1 MNVKRFNFGRAIN
14 FRDMGGVF
22 GSDGKL
28 VAWNK
33 LYRSDK
39 FFGTTDA
46 EWNIMKKNGIKVI
59 IDLRSYEEV
68 NVSADNCP
76 EYFEYIHMPIVE
88 ENLSFNNISS
98 PAMQAFAKSVP
109 EGYRNI
115 VISHGEN
122 IAKVINLIADNL
134 EKGGVVFH
142 CTSGKDRTGIL
153 ASVIY
158 RLLGVSVQDIVAD
171 YQTSYTYNK
180 TMSDK
185 FMNDFPQYQ
194 KYYDVVLSSAENM
207 YELLKLYDE
216 LDIEKYLINK
226 GALAEKITK
235 LRKELLID
243 FV

>member
-68 NVSADNCP
+68 NISADNCL

-98 PAMQAFAKSVP
+98 PAMQAFAKV
-109 EGYRNI
+109 
-115 VISHGEN
+115 
-122 IAKVINLIADNL
+122 
-134 EKGGVVFH
+134 
-142 CTSGKDRTGIL
+142 C
-153 ASVIY
+153 
-158 RLLGVSVQDIVAD
+158 
-171 YQTSYTYNK
+171 
-180 TMSDK
+180 
-185 FMNDFPQYQ
+185 
-194 KYYDVVLSSAENM
+194 
-207 YELLKLYDE
+207 
-216 LDIEKYLINK
+216 
-226 GALAEKITK
+226 
-235 LRKELLID
+235 RKATEI
-243 FV
+243 